1 LTGNDQNASIGRN
14 AQGRKGAKAGE
25 AAATAANRRGQ
36 RSAWDRQRS
45 RTGSF
50 INEEKGNAMKT
61 IFRSGVLA
69 AAAVVLSAGLVAPVF
84 ARDLT
89 VVSWGGNYQ
98 DAQRNIYFKPFSEKI
113 GKPVLDEAWDGGIG
127 VIQSKVKAGAP
138 NWDAVQVEAEELALG
153 CADGLYEKIDWDK
166 MGGKDK
172 YLDSA
177 VNDCGVGAIVW
188 STAIAYDGDKL
199 KEGPTSWA
207 DFWNVEKFPGKRS
220 LRKGPKYTLEFALLA
235 DGVSKDEI
243 YDVLGTEEGV
253 ARAFKKLDELKPNI
267 VWWESGAQPLQ
278 FLASG
283 EVAMTSA
290 YNGRITGI
298 NRSEGKNFKVV
309 FPGSIYAV
317 DSWVVLKDA
326 ENKDAAQDFIAFAS
340 LPENQAKLPE
350 FVAYGLPNKEAASK
364 VPAEFSKDLP
374 TDPAN
379 MTDAIPLNVDFWIDN
394 AETLTQRFNAW
405 LAQ

>member
-1 LTGNDQNASIGRN
+1 
-14 AQGRKGAKAGE
+14 
-25 AAATAANRRGQ
+25 
-36 RSAWDRQRS
+36 
-45 RTGSF
+45 
-50 INEEKGNAMKT
+50 MKT
-61 IFRSGVLA
+61 ILKSGILA
-69 AAAVVLSAGLVAPVF
+69 AAALALSASLAAPSF

-98 DAQRNIYFKPFSEKI
+98 DAQREIYFKPFAAKT
-113 GKPVLDEAWDGGIG
+113 GKPVLDESWDGGIG

-166 MGGKDK
+166 MGGKDRF
-172 YLDSA
+172 LDSA

-199 KEGPTSWA
+199 KEGPKNWA

-235 DGVSKDEI
+235 DGVPKDEI

-298 NRSEGKNFKVV
+298 NRTEGKNFKVV
-309 FPGSIYAV
+309 WPGSIYAV

-340 LPENQAKLPE
+340 QPDDQAKLPE
-350 FVAYGLPNKEAASK
+350 FVAYGLPVKEAAAK
-364 VPAEFSKDLP
+364 VPEKFAKDLP

-379 MTDAIPLNVDFWIDN
+379 MTDAISLDVDFWIDN

>member
-1 LTGNDQNASIGRN
+1 
-14 AQGRKGAKAGE
+14 
-25 AAATAANRRGQ
+25 
-36 RSAWDRQRS
+36 
-45 RTGSF
+45 
-50 INEEKGNAMKT
+50 MKT
-61 IFRSGVLA
+61 FMKPGILTVT
-69 AAAVVLSAGLVAPVF
+69 AVVLSASLAAPVF

-98 DAQRNIYFKPFSEKI
+98 DAQRNIYFKPFSAKT

-172 YLDSA
+172 FLDSA

-235 DGVSKDEI
+235 DGVSKDEL
-243 YDVLGTEEGV
+243 YDVLATEEGV

-283 EVAMTSA
+283 EVTMASA

-340 LPENQAKLPE
+340 LPENQVKLPE
-350 FVAYGLPNKEAASK
+350 FVAYGLPNKDAAAK
-364 VPAEFSKDLP
+364 VPAELSKDLP

-379 MTDAIPLNVDFWIDN
+379 MTDSISLNVDFWIDN
-394 AETLTQRFNAW
+394 AESLTQRFNAW

>member
-1 LTGNDQNASIGRN
+1 MKTILKSGIL
-14 AQGRKGAKAGE
+14 
-25 AAATAANRRGQ
+25 ATAA
-36 RSAWDRQRS
+36 
-45 RTGSF
+45 
-50 INEEKGNAMKT
+50 I
-61 IFRSGVLA
+61 VLTAGIA
-69 AAAVVLSAGLVAPVF
+69 APTF

-98 DAQRNIYFKPFSEKI
+98 DAQRNIYFKPFAEKS

-172 YLDSA
+172 FLESA

-199 KEGPTSWA
+199 KEGPASWA

-235 DGVSKDEI
+235 DGVSKDEL

-290 YNGRITGI
+290 
-298 NRSEGKNFKVV
+298 
-309 FPGSIYAV
+309 
-317 DSWVVLKDA
+317 
-326 ENKDAAQDFIAFAS
+326 
-340 LPENQAKLPE
+340 
-350 FVAYGLPNKEAASK
+350 
-364 VPAEFSKDLP
+364 
-374 TDPAN
+374 
-379 MTDAIPLNVDFWIDN
+379 
-394 AETLTQRFNAW
+394 
-405 LAQ
+405 

>member
-1 LTGNDQNASIGRN
+1 
-14 AQGRKGAKAGE
+14 
-25 AAATAANRRGQ
+25 
-36 RSAWDRQRS
+36 
-45 RTGSF
+45 
-50 INEEKGNAMKT
+50 MKT
-61 IFRSGVLA
+61 IFKSGVLV
-69 AAAVVLSAGLVAPVF
+69 AAVAVLSASLAATAF

-98 DAQRNIYFKPFSEKI
+98 DAQRDIYFKPFAEKS
-113 GKPVLDEAWDGGIG
+113 GEPVLDETWDGGIG

-153 CADGLYEKIDWDK
+153 CADGLYETIDWDK
-166 MGGKDK
+166 MGGKGK
-172 YLDSA
+172 FLESA

-199 KEGPTSWA
+199 KEGPVSWA

-235 DGVSKDEI
+235 DGVSKDEL
-243 YDVLGTEEGV
+243 YDVLATDEGV
-253 ARAFKKLDELKPNI
+253 ERAFKKLGELKPHI

-298 NRSEGKNFKVV
+298 NRTEGKNFKVV
-309 FPGSIYAV
+309 WPGSIYAV

-340 LPENQAKLPE
+340 LPEHQAKLPE
-350 FVAYGLPNKEAASK
+350 FVAYGLPNKEAAAR
-364 VPAEFSKDLP
+364 VPPEFAKDLP
-374 TDPAN
+374 TDPVN
-379 MTDAIPLNVDFWIDN
+379 MKEAISLNVDFWIDN

>member
-1 LTGNDQNASIGRN
+1 
-14 AQGRKGAKAGE
+14 
-25 AAATAANRRGQ
+25 
-36 RSAWDRQRS
+36 
-45 RTGSF
+45 
-50 INEEKGNAMKT
+50 MKT
-61 IFRSGVLA
+61 IFKAGVLA
-69 AAAVVLSAGLVAPVF
+69 AAVVVLSASLAAPAF

-98 DAQRNIYFKPFSEKI
+98 DAQRNIYFKPFAEKS

-172 YLDSA
+172 FLDSA
-177 VNDCGVGAIVW
+177 VDDCGVGAIVW

-199 KEGPTSWA
+199 KEGPASWV
-207 DFWNVEKFPGKRS
+207 DFWDVEKFPGKRA

-235 DGVSKDEI
+235 DGVSKDEL
-243 YDVLGTEEGV
+243 YDVLGTDEGV
-253 ARAFKKLDELKPNI
+253 ERAFKKLDELKPHI

-298 NRSEGKNFKVV
+298 NRTEGKNFKVV
-309 FPGSIYAV
+309 WPGSIYAV

-340 LPENQAKLPE
+340 LPEHQAKLPE
-350 FVAYGLPNKEAASK
+350 FVAYGLPNKEAAAK
-364 VPAEFSKDLP
+364 VPAEFAKDLP

-379 MTDAIPLNVDFWIDN
+379 MTESISLNVDFWIDN

>member
-1 LTGNDQNASIGRN
+1 
-14 AQGRKGAKAGE
+14 
-25 AAATAANRRGQ
+25 
-36 RSAWDRQRS
+36 
-45 RTGSF
+45 
-50 INEEKGNAMKT
+50 MKT
-61 IFRSGVLA
+61 IMKKSGFLA
-69 AAAVVLSAGLVAPVF
+69 AAAAVLSVGLAAPVV

-98 DAQRNIYFKPFSEKI
+98 DAQRNIYFKPFSEKL

-138 NWDAVQVEAEELALG
+138 NWDVVQVEAEELALG
-153 CADGLYEKIDWDK
+153 CSDGLYEKIDWDK

-172 YLDSA
+172 FLDSA

-199 KEGPTSWA
+199 AAGPASWA

-235 DGVSKDEI
+235 DGVSKDEL
-243 YDVLGTEEGV
+243 YDVLGTDEGV
-253 ARAFKKLDELKPNI
+253 ERAFKKLDELKPNI

-278 FLASG
+278 LLASG
-283 EVAMTSA
+283 EVVMTSA

-340 LPENQAKLPE
+340 LPENQSKLPE
-350 FVAYGLPNKEAASK
+350 FVAYGLPNKDAAAK
-364 VPAEFSKDLP
+364 VPAEFAKDLP

-379 MTDAIPLNVDFWIDN
+379 LPDAIPLNVDFWIDN
-394 AETLTQRFNAW
+394 AETLTERFNAW